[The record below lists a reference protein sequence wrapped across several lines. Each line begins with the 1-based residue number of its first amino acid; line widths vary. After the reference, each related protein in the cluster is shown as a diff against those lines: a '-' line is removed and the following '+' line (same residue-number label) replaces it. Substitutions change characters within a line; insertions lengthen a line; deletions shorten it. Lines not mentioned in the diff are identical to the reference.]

1 MQINFPPPP
10 FQFLPPNAEGLKSLH
25 LGPKGPFM
33 WPKATKNEACVATSQ
48 PATHQYDPAMYG
60 ITSLFPWNRC

>member
-1 MQINFPPPP
+1 MQINFAPPP

-33 WPKATKNEACVATSQ
+33 WPRATKNEACVVGQFFSI
-48 PATHQYDPAMYG
+48 YKYV
-60 ITSLFPWNRC
+60 